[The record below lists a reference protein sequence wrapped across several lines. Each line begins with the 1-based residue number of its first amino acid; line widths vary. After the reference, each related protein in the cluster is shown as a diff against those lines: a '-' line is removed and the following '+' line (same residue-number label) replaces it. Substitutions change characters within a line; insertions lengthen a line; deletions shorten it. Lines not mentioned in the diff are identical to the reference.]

1 MKLATAHQP
10 TGDVS
15 RLQERALGRKM
26 GGQIPCD
33 RNKDMP
39 ALVAVTPLAKLPHA
53 RLKHLVGMEARVLP
67 EQRLRKGRDQGIGR
81 VTQRKVT
88 GDKARRSSD
97 LLLAVKRVEKSGT
110 DLLGR
115 DRQVI

>member
-1 MKLATAHQP
+1 MA
-10 TGDVS
+10 VS
-15 RLQERALGRKM
+15 STQERVLGRKM

-33 RNKDMP
+33 RNKNMP
-39 ALVAVTPLAKLPHA
+39 ALGAVTPLAKLPHA
-53 RLKHLVGMEARVLP
+53 RLKHLVGIEARVLP
-67 EQRLRKGRDQGIGR
+67 GQRLRKAPDQGIGR

-88 GDKARRSSD
+88 GDEARRSSD
-97 LLLAVKRVEKSGT
+97 LLLAVKRVEKSDT